1 MREEFLCQATAMSDF
16 SIGEIDMD
24 QEVIKEEAGR
34 ERECIHRRRGVEG
47 EFYQGDRYI
56 LALQRLRNDAAM
68 KMASKVGAFF
78 WSDAPHLKV
87 WLCQDCAREI
97 KLLKQT

>member
-1 MREEFLCQATAMSDF
+1 MLEDFFYQAATTANF
-16 SIGEIDMD
+16 STGEIDMD
-24 QEVIKEEAGR
+24 QEVINEESGR
-34 ERECIHRRRGVEG
+34 ERECIHRQRGAVG

-78 WSDAPHLKV
+78 WSDAPHVKV
-87 WLCQDCAREI
+87 WLCQDCATEI
-97 KLLKQT
+97 KLHKHA

>member
-1 MREEFLCQATAMSDF
+1 MADLTTGGR
-16 SIGEIDMD
+16 DMD
-24 QEVIKEEAGR
+24 QEVIKEESGR
-34 ERECIHRRRGVEG
+34 ERECIHRRRGAEG

-78 WSDAPHLKV
+78 WSDAPHVRV
-87 WLCQDCAREI
+87 WLCRDCATEI
-97 KLLKQT
+97 KLHKQA